1 MPERG
6 GIRPSFRPWGAA
18 VLDQHVPYKD
28 PVSSSSI
35 PFLTLSIFHQFS
47 RRKKLSEQR
56 AASRRTDRGQDVL
69 HCPVADL
76 QGFYAEHPVLQ
87 LATVGK
93 NESTLAQGIGVADR
107 AVALHFLGD
116 FRDLDVCGA
125 GIDDEIGFGAAVYRR
140 RQHEHCPCS
149 KVQQAME
156 SVCRRSVWPMLHDHS
171 TKALT
176 AAAT

>member
-1 MPERG
+1 
-6 GIRPSFRPWGAA
+6 

-47 RRKKLSEQR
+47 RHKKLSEQR
-56 AASRRTDRGQDVL
+56 AASRRTDRGQHVL

-116 FRDLDVCGA
+116 FFRDLDVCGA

-140 RQHEHCPCS
+140 RQHEHACVP
-149 KVQQAME
+149 K
-156 SVCRRSVWPMLHDHS
+156 
-171 TKALT
+171 TFFALIS
-176 AAAT
+176 